1 MELNQRLDRR
11 FKLRIGSCSFVQSH
25 EAMQLFAQNR
35 PNADL
40 VNGGLLQTNN
50 QHNMLFDSTNVASFY
65 MWGFRIPTTSA
76 RDFSLDCDLDIKLKK
91 VTEYPYGKGEIGKFY
106 FLKFIIKKCK
116 S

>member
-11 FKLRIGSCSFVQSH
+11 FKLRIGSCSLVQSH

-40 VNGGLLQTNN
+40 INGGLLQTNN

-65 MWGFRIPTTSA
+65 MWGFRIPTTNA
-76 RDFSLDCDLDIKLKK
+76 KDFSLDCDLDIILKK
-91 VTEYPYGKGEIGKFY
+91 VTEYPYGNG
-106 FLKFIIKKCK
+106 
-116 S
+116 